1 MRTWKTKVSAEDNGI
16 RLSTFL
22 YKRLKLTRRQISR
35 LKFIE
40 NGIRV
45 NDRSCK
51 TDYMLSEGDE
61 VSLLLGKTTHD
72 LNAPDPVPALRI
84 LWENEDL
91 ICVHKPFDLAFHPSH
106 GHYYDT
112 LSIQLDALL
121 KQAGRATTLHAVGR
135 LDKDTS
141 GIAVF
146 AKHPIAAQRLQHQRQ
161 QGILEKEYLCIVH
174 GKTKEHGTIEL
185 PIMKDN
191 SILNRMMIHP
201 DGKPAYTEYRK
212 IKEGEDW
219 SLLRVHI
226 KTGRTHQIRL
236 HMSSIHH
243 PLLGDVLYGKDDH
256 CPRLALHAASLSF
269 HDPFSDEPVS
279 ITDHDDSFFD
289 LIK

>member
-106 GHYYDT
+106 GHY
-112 LSIQLDALL
+112 
-121 KQAGRATTLHAVGR
+121 
-135 LDKDTS
+135 
-141 GIAVF
+141 
-146 AKHPIAAQRLQHQRQ
+146 
-161 QGILEKEYLCIVH
+161 
-174 GKTKEHGTIEL
+174 
-185 PIMKDN
+185 
-191 SILNRMMIHP
+191 
-201 DGKPAYTEYRK
+201 
-212 IKEGEDW
+212 
-219 SLLRVHI
+219 
-226 KTGRTHQIRL
+226 
-236 HMSSIHH
+236 
-243 PLLGDVLYGKDDH
+243 
-256 CPRLALHAASLSF
+256 
-269 HDPFSDEPVS
+269 
-279 ITDHDDSFFD
+279 
-289 LIK
+289 